1 MEHTHAAHGEAHEP
15 HGIRRSGAFILSG
28 ISGGHGVFHWFANS
42 FLVMLPK
49 VQEHFGLTGLE
60 YGAISS
66 TREVVSGLVALPG
79 GVVTDMV
86 RRHWGAVLAGCMAL
100 FGLGWLVMG
109 LSPVYPL
116 LLVGMAMVAM
126 ASSAWHLPGMAAL
139 SHHFSHRR
147 GSVFA
152 FHGAGG
158 QIGDVAGPALTGV
171 LLGVLVWQEILW
183 IYAALPLFL
192 TFVVFWAFRDIGKTA
207 EEAAPSPDLQYQ
219 MAQTRR
225 IFKIKRLWGVI
236 LVAALRGMAFVSF
249 MFFLPLYLT
258 QELNLSDRSLGLHIA
273 LLLVVGI
280 ISTPIMGYLSD
291 RLGRKLLLIPGL
303 ISLCVLVALLV
314 PFGQGALLLIM
325 LAVTGMFL
333 FSDQPILTAAAMDI
347 VGDGVTATTLGV
359 ISFSRF
365 AFSAASP
372 LIAGLLYGVNI
383 DFVFYYVASLFAL
396 ATVVLLAIPLKASN
410 RASTTEATGHH
421 HSPAGAG

>member
-1 MEHTHAAHGEAHEP
+1 MEHTQAAPAKAPEH

-42 FLVMLPK
+42 FLVIGPIVK
-49 VQEHFGLTGLE
+49 THFGLGGVE
-60 YGAISS
+60 YGAIFS
-66 TREVVSGLVALPG
+66 TREVVSGIIALPG

-147 GSVFA
+147 GSVFG

-158 QIGDVAGPALTGV
+158 QIGDVAGPAVTGV
-171 LLGVLVWQEILW
+171 LLGVLVWQQILW

-207 EEAAPSPDLQYQ
+207 EEAAPRPDLQSQ

-225 IFKIKRLWGVI
+225 IFRIKRLWGVI

-249 MFFLPLYLT
+249 MAFLPIYLNE
-258 QELNLSDRSLGLHIA
+258 ELDLSYRSLGLHIA

-280 ISTPIMGYLSD
+280 ISTPTMGYLSD

-303 ISLCVLVALLV
+303 VALCVLTSLLV
-314 PFGQGALLLIM
+314 PFGEGALLLVM
-325 LAVTGMFL
+325 LAVLGIFL

-365 AFSAASP
+365 AFGAASP
-372 LIAGLLYGVNI
+372 LIAGKLYETNI
-383 DFVFYYVASLFAL
+383 DFVFYYVAGLFAL
-396 ATVVLLAIPLKASN
+396 ATVVLLAIPLKASGH
-410 RASTTEATGHH
+410 APATDHGHQ
-421 HSPAGAG
+421 HSHARTG